1 MVQLMPLLLET
12 HNLLP
17 HLNVDWF
24 YLSGIGL
31 PRLEKRPLNGRSSSV
46 LGLLLQDTLSN
57 AFQLSRRTAL
67 VVQ

>member
-46 LGLLLQDTLSN
+46 LLLQDTLSN

>member
-1 MVQLMPLLLET
+1 MVRLMPLLLET

-46 LGLLLQDTLSN
+46 LLLQDTLSN

>member
-46 LGLLLQDTLSN
+46 LLLQDTLSN
-57 AFQLSRRTAL
+57 AF
-67 VVQ
+67 